1 MIPGEEDPAGKQKES
16 MHGEGS
22 ANRPKLPW
30 AGADTVSVC
39 TLDTTRHPPLSAGQ
53 TDCIAKL
60 VPFLPESLKQI
71 QAGWKAT
78 GGVSVASAHNHPES
92 RPEQSREQP
101 PPSRAKCLSAFSFL
115 STSFQTIVSHPYLS
129 LARLVRRRKKKRG
142 APGGGMNSLE
152 VGATGVSQAR
162 PSEADRRQ

>member
-1 MIPGEEDPAGKQKES
+1 MLERHRPRLPGEEGPAGKQKES

-60 VPFLPESLKQI
+60 VPFLPEPLKQI

-78 GGVSVASAHNHPES
+78 GGGNVASAHNHPES

-129 LARLVRRRKKKRG
+129 LVRLVRRRRRSG
-142 APGGGMNSLE
+142 EPREGRRNEFLGGGSHW
-152 VGATGVSQAR
+152 G
-162 PSEADRRQ
+162 